1 MFFVSIRENLKSIP
15 RVLTDLGIT
24 DGSPTQVLSTDGAG
38 TFSFVAQVTSTD
50 ATRVYFN
57 ADAGEALTKGDP
69 VYISGVSGNKP
80 VVMIADSGDPAK
92 MPAFGLASTSVSLN
106 ANVEITTFG
115 TLGNIKT
122 DYAGWVLGDTL
133 YVQGGSLDNEKPS
146 GETGLIQNLGKIQR
160 IHSSS
165 GSIKVG
171 GAGRTNDTP
180 NLNEGN
186 IFIGDVTN
194 CQVTS
199 SLATEVSSIVDTGSW
214 LTNKERVNL
223 PEAPG
228 NTVEYVGWCP
238 EDSELTG
245 VSVYCNAVNTA
256 GTLTVDVENIAA
268 GVSSLSSAVDM
279 NALTVQTVTS
289 VALSGA
295 PSATTYAANSVW
307 KISIASSDL
316 GMDGNGFYI
325 LLNFK
330 RTI

>member
-1 MFFVSIRENLKSIP
+1 MSIRENLKSIP
-15 RVLTDLGIT
+15 RVLTDLGIA
-24 DGSPTQVLSTDGAG
+24 DGNPAEVLSTDGAG
-38 TFSFVAQVTSTD
+38 TFSFVAETTSTD

-57 ADAGEALTKGDP
+57 ANAGEALTKGDP

-115 TLGNIKT
+115 TLANIKT

-171 GAGRTNDTP
+171 GAGRINDTP

-194 CQVTS
+194 HQVTS
-199 SLATEVSSIVDTGSW
+199 SLVTEVSSIVNTGSW

-228 NTVEYVGWCP
+228 NTVEYIGWCP
-238 EDSELTG
+238 ENSELVG
-245 VSVYCNAVNTA
+245 VDIYSSVINTV
-256 GTLTVDVENIAA
+256 GTLTVDVENVVA
-268 GVSSLSSAVDM
+268 GISSLSFVIDM
-279 NALTVQTVTS
+279 NGLTSQTVTS
-289 VALSGA
+289 VALSGVA
-295 PSATTYAANSVW
+295 GATTYAANSVW
-307 KISIASSDL
+307 KISIVSSDL
-316 GMDGNGFYI
+316 SMDGNGFYI